1 MGLSY
6 RNGETM
12 QTDVKNI
19 SVVTRSSFSTP
30 TGCEEVF
37 LTIKSRDDA
46 TFNEALAEIA
56 DAYKSA
62 LVDFE
67 LDEKSLQFSR
77 IYVSD
82 ISNEYQGL
90 LKSPLYGYLHLGVI
104 SVIQQSP
111 LCGPASILVYHIKA
125 DNNSLNKNSVVNDSD
140 RTLQCVYSTGKH
152 YSLLLTANNTS
163 DGSGSE
169 KQTEGIFS
177 SHCDVL
183 NKYNMTLQ
191 NNTVRTWIYVRDVDN
206 NYNGMVNARR
216 ELFSK
221 VGLTEH
227 TRYIAST
234 GIEGKMDQT
243 RSLVSMDSLSIG
255 NLKEEQIVRMEALE
269 NLSSTIL
276 YGVTFER
283 GTRIRFGDRSHLY
296 ISGTASIDNN
306 GDILF
311 KGDIRGQTERT
322 LDNIEA
328 LLRPH
333 GATLEDMRYI
343 IIYVRNRKHYQFLQD
358 ILTARLPANIPLVP
372 VEGAVCRP
380 GWLIEMEGVAI
391 IKDST
396 VYPPFF

>member
-1 MGLSY
+1 
-6 RNGETM
+6 M
-12 QTDVKNI
+12 QTNAKKVFEV
-19 SVVTRSSFSTP
+19 SFSSFSTP
-30 TGCEEVF
+30 AGCEEIF
-37 LTIKSRDDA
+37 LTIKSKDNS
-46 TFNEALAEIA
+46 TFDEALAEIT

-62 LVDFE
+62 LVDFG
-67 LDEKSLQFSR
+67 LDEKSLQFTR
-77 IYVSD
+77 VYVSD
-82 ISNEYQGL
+82 VSNEYEVL
-90 LKSPLYGYLHLGVI
+90 LKSQLYRYLHFGVI

-111 LCGPASILVYHIKA
+111 LSGPISLFVYHIKA
-125 DNNSLNKNSVVNDSD
+125 DKGNLNKNRIDNDSD
-140 RTLQCVYSTGKH
+140 GILQCVYTTGNH
-152 YSLLLTANNTS
+152 YSLLLTANNTC

-177 SHCDVL
+177 IHCNTL
-183 NKYNMTLQ
+183 SKYKMTLK
-191 NNTVRTWIYVRDVDN
+191 NSTVRTWIYVRDVDN
-206 NYNGMVNARR
+206 NYRGMVDARR

-221 VGLTEH
+221 NGLTEH

-234 GIEGKMDQT
+234 GIEGKMAQT
-243 RSLVSMDSLSIG
+243 QSLVSMDSLSIG
-255 NLKEEQIVRMEALE
+255 NLEEEQIVRMEALD

-296 ISGTASIDNN
+296 ISGTASIDRN
-306 GDILF
+306 GDILY
-311 KGDIRGQTERT
+311 KGDIRGQAERT

-333 GATLEDMRYI
+333 GATLEDMRYL
-343 IIYVRNRKHYQFLQD
+343 IIYVRNRKQYQFLQD
-358 ILTARLPANIPLVP
+358 ILTARIPANLPLIA

-396 VYPPFF
+396 NYPPFF